1 MTLSILILAAG
12 KGTRMRSDKPK
23 VMHAVADKPMVQ
35 HVIETALA
43 LSPSRLGVVCGQA
56 AEMVM
61 PFVTALGAE
70 VVMQTEQLGTGHA
83 VMQAM
88 PLIEDS
94 DQILVLYG
102 DVPLTEASSLQRLIE
117 SGDAKSIRILTAIRD
132 DPTGYGRIVRDNQ
145 GAVQAIVEQKDA
157 DAATQAIT
165 EINSGIMV
173 LPCKWLQTALPK
185 LSNSNAQGEYYLTD
199 LVALAVSE
207 GLNIATE
214 CCSDP
219 AQVEGVNDR
228 KQLAYVERVY
238 QQQQAD
244 LLMTQGVTL
253 YDPARL
259 DVRGNVTVGEDI
271 TIDVNVILAG
281 NVSIGNNISIGANC
295 VITDAVIGDNTVI
308 LPNCVL
314 EDCTVGE
321 SCTIGPYAR
330 LRPATVLADGAKLG
344 NFVETKNANIGAGSK
359 VNHLSYI
366 GDTEMGAGV
375 NIGAGT
381 ITCNYDGANKHR
393 TVIEDNVFIGSDS
406 QLIAP
411 ITIGKGAT
419 VAAGTTVRKDAPAGA
434 LTLSKSDQ
442 RSLAG
447 WKRPQKGK

>member
-1 MTLSILILAAG
+1 
-12 KGTRMRSDKPK
+12 
-23 VMHAVADKPMVQ
+23 
-35 HVIETALA
+35 
-43 LSPSRLGVVCGQA
+43 
-56 AEMVM
+56 
-61 PFVTALGAE
+61 
-70 VVMQTEQLGTGHA
+70 
-83 VMQAM
+83 
-88 PLIEDS
+88 
-94 DQILVLYG
+94 QILVLYG